1 MKRTF
6 FCSAQVGPP
15 CASTPATRLCQ
26 VPTDK
31 TYSPLFVKAFASNH
45 QLTKS
50 YKGIKKRQALRTQ
63 GKLSGKIVKPTPAGL
78 VLQQNKMAAVAR
90 PAPGL
95 GSENQPPDSPWHQ
108 NLNTRL
114 ICPDCKLDPPQ
125 FIEENADTICANC
138 GLVLAERLISMES
151 EWRTFNSDDNR
162 GDDPN
167 RVGEA
172 DNELLGQSNVGTTIA
187 GGPNSSKEMKRLR
200 RAQNEQSDAK
210 KDKELASAYS
220 ILDAWAD
227 RADLPGGVKQQAK
240 RFYKNVHDANAFRGK
255 SRDAILASCLF
266 IACRQAN
273 FGRSFTEMFGLTN
286 VTKKELGR
294 TFKQLQKFLQESA
307 DEKIKGIEATGGVVS
322 HQEMHLSNTTSTKPE
337 VLIDRFCGQLGIR
350 FRAAAI
356 AKAIAS
362 KVPSINEIAGRSPL
376 SIAAASIYFATNLI
390 KFPPTTIKE
399 IQTVAGVSDGT
410 IRVSYKLLYIHKDR
424 LIQPDWLGDQPG
436 TGGAAYGR
444 IENLPSN

>member
-1 MKRTF
+1 
-6 FCSAQVGPP
+6 
-15 CASTPATRLCQ
+15 
-26 VPTDK
+26 
-31 TYSPLFVKAFASNH
+31 
-45 QLTKS
+45 
-50 YKGIKKRQALRTQ
+50 
-63 GKLSGKIVKPTPAGL
+63 
-78 VLQQNKMAAVAR
+78 MAAVALSK
-90 PAPGL
+90 PGA
-95 GSENQPPDSPWHQ
+95 GTENQPPDAPWHQ

-162 GDDPN
+162 GEDPN

-200 RAQNEQSDAK
+200 RAQNEQTDAK
-210 KDKELASAYS
+210 KDKDLSSAYT
-220 ILDAWAD
+220 IIDAWAD
-227 RADLPGGVKQQAK
+227 RADIPANVKQQAK

-266 IACRQAN
+266 IACRQTN
-273 FGRSFTEMFGLTN
+273 YGRSFTEMFGLTN

-294 TFKQLQKFLQESA
+294 TFKQLQKFLQEEA

-337 VLIDRFCGQLGIR
+337 VLIDRFCGQLGIK

-356 AKAIAS
+356 AKGIAG
-362 KVPSINEIAGRSPL
+362 KVPGINEIAGRSPL

-390 KFPPTTIKE
+390 RFPPTTIKE
-399 IQTVAGVSDGT
+399 IQTVAGVSEGT
-410 IRVSYKLLYIHKDR
+410 IRVSYKLLYVHKDR
-424 LIQPDWLGDQPG
+424 LIQADWLGPQPG
-436 TGGAAYGR
+436 ITAHGDIA
-444 IENLPSN
+444 NLPSN